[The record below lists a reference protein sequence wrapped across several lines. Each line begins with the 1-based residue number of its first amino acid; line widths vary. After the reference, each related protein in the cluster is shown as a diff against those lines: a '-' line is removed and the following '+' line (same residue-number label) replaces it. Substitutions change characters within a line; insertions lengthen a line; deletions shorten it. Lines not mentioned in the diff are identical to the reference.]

1 MFILLHV
8 YILTF
13 NYPKVNTIMKTFK
26 EFMIE
31 TINNQS
37 PRKDIASFFRDEL
50 KKKGIKAKVR
60 ITPGKSSDSVQVY
73 TPSHDSNFTS
83 DEIKW
88 FTTLAKDKDMKFVR
102 GTIIDPE
109 HESKLTGKETW
120 EFHR

>member
-1 MFILLHV
+1 
-8 YILTF
+8 
-13 NYPKVNTIMKTFK
+13 MKTFN
-26 EFMIE
+26 EFMTE
-31 TINNQS
+31 VINNQS

-50 KKKGIKAKVR
+50 KKKGIKAKFR
-60 ITPGKSSDSVQVY
+60 ITPGKTYDSIQVY
-73 TPSHDSNFTS
+73 TPTLNSNFTS

-88 FTTLAKDKDMKFVR
+88 FTTLAKDIGMKFVR